1 MPTLPLM
8 VAARRGRCQR
18 GRAAE
23 LRTDGALA
31 LVEACSAVITAVRR
45 ENGTAED
52 ALLEKREGIRPV
64 AAAGAGLG
72 RAVPAE

>member
-1 MPTLPLM
+1 M

-23 LRTDGALA
+23 LRTNGALA
-31 LVEACSAVITAVRR
+31 LIEACSADITAVRR

-52 ALLEKREGIRPV
+52 ELPEEREGIRPV
-64 AAAGAGLG
+64 DAPERG
-72 RAVPAE
+72 